1 MFSEHLIS
9 KISGL
14 IKAINKKGA
23 DCCFLK
29 YDYGAVRD
37 TLYQLTSADIECP
50 WCGKWNKRHIKLRF
64 F

>member
-23 DCCFLK
+23 DCFFLK
-29 YDYGAVRD
+29 YDYGAARENV
-37 TLYQLTSADIECP
+37 TTDIS
-50 WCGKWNKRHIKLRF
+50 
-64 F
+64 